1 MNLNHSL
8 IAFVYS
14 IHVRNTLTFEQ
25 VNQVMEGK
33 NVPADFC
40 DDNMLMAQVFVD
52 LEYIRDI
59 DADFETLNSDEHV
72 NAWNKAY
79 ALALENKLYPWEFE
93 CYWSKEAF
101 VDEITTIESLKFF
114 STDNGYDNREY
125 EQLYKLGI
133 GEIAQSADYGHYH
146 TIKRI
151 K

>member
-1 MNLNHSL
+1 MKPNHEL

-14 IHVRNTLTFEQ
+14 ILVRNTLNDEQIEQ
-25 VNQVMEGK
+25 VIIGK
-33 NVPADFC
+33 QVPADFC

-59 DADFETLNSDEHV
+59 EADFETLNSDEHV

-79 ALALENKLYPWEFE
+79 ALALENNLFPWEFE

-125 EQLYKLGI
+125 ELLYKLGI